1 MKNRT
6 KFVAFCY
13 ALIAGLV
20 AISLLT
26 LHPTWLIFAGMVVMI
41 ALTLNE
47 GEE

>member
-13 ALIAGLV
+13 TLIAGLV
-20 AISLLT
+20 AIYLLT
-26 LHPTWLIFAGMVVMI
+26 LHPAWLMFAGTVGYI

>member
-26 LHPTWLIFAGMVVMI
+26 LHPTWLIFAGTVGYI
-41 ALTLNE
+41 ALTFTE